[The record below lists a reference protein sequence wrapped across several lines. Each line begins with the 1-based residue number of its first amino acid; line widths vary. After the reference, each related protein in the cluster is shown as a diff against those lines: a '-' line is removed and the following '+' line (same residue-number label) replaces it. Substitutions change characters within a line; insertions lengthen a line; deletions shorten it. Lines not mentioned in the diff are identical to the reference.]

1 MVLQSRVRRFAMH
14 WLRMTQRSRVQSL
27 DEKENPTFSHSI
39 YSPAENNNN
48 LVTRLS
54 STGEFVPVNKMFKRN
69 DACRITGDSKSSR
82 R

>member
-1 MVLQSRVRRFAMH
+1 MH